1 MNNYQR
7 ESNRTI
13 HTKLRSQGKNIM
25 VAITLGKNG
34 VDVDFNIVSSVF
46 DKRES
51 NVVNWINKGY
61 LTHIN
66 KEKALQAKVLSM
78 FQ

>member
-1 MNNYQR
+1 
-7 ESNRTI
+7 
-13 HTKLRSQGKNIM
+13 M

-46 DKRES
+46 GKRES
-51 NVVNWINKGY
+51 NVVNWINKGC
-61 LTHIN
+61 LTYIN

>member
-1 MNNYQR
+1 
-7 ESNRTI
+7 
-13 HTKLRSQGKNIM
+13 M

-34 VDVDFNIVSSVF
+34 IDVDFNIVSSVF